1 MKNWIITFTLLLSC
15 KFLAAQTVLVPYNGT
30 LYWVGRASSGTTVQV
45 GGTNYTVSSNS
56 WYHPANWSTFSG
68 GSSSADLYPG
78 SNTDVIFDEN
88 SVNDYCQV
96 QASSSSIGMPYV
108 KSLTLETNYSGSISS
123 NTTYRY
129 RIGSKLEVKGGTFNA
144 PFNVNTSS
152 AGITL
157 DNGADFILS
166 GGIFNM
172 PAVFQMGGI
181 NGSNR
186 SEFIIQ
192 GGTFNNAV
200 VAFNAASGDVNLN
213 SSQST
218 LFTTSGSSI
227 TISSGYSLYNLV
239 LSSPTIINSNIVVKN
254 RLGVRSGGGV
264 TTPHDFNNY
273 TITVGESVA
282 DNANSLTFGSITN
295 PAHLAEPSTAD
306 AGYWRF
312 SNGTI
317 KVVKGNIYLNNGA
330 GASIN
335 QAASTGILEIAG
347 IQDQYLISV
356 TAISG
361 TIALGYLP
369 NLVVNKPNGTL
380 FLQGVFSARGNWTL
394 QQGNVDP
401 LISTVQWRIPVNESR
416 SIYHLGD
423 RDAMPFYNLSVYQG
437 ELIFPESM
445 KINGSLSIYKN
456 SKLTCSLAED
466 PLYLYGN
473 LYVDNTSITTP
484 SVQAGGVFNSPSL
497 DYLMME
503 GNNQTITFTN
513 GQGIGSIPMLSIK
526 NNVQLNSDLEISSSL
541 QILNTG
547 LLDLSSRSLVVKGII
562 LNNGVINSSSA
573 TIQFTGT
580 DLQQWTNSNGTE
592 QTIGNVIMN
601 NANGLQLNSP
611 IRINANLNLQN
622 GKIFTSSANL
632 LTLNDNAT
640 ITGFS
645 NSSYV
650 VGPLKKVGDDF
661 VSTFTFPVGSA
672 VRYKPV
678 TLSDAINNTISDEF
692 TVTYFQATP
701 PSSTNLDTDEING
714 INNQEY
720 WDIHRSVGATT
731 ALKIQLPWSAVEGT
745 SWASNAITIVH
756 FNGTE
761 WEQPST
767 TSVNGIS
774 GSGTVTTNN
783 RVGSFSEWSTG
794 EDIIIMP
801 VSFID
806 FDGNVSVVNQYD
818 LSWSTATE
826 LNNGKFILE
835 KSSDGQHYEKIA
847 EVLGSGNS
855 RSRNDYHFTYSSEKY
870 YSNLYFRLLQQDYD
884 GKQEFLKL
892 IQVHNLNEKQ
902 LVYPNLLQANT
913 PTKLNFTL
921 NENQESF
928 SEIVFAIYDISGKVI
943 SRDVLGASKAIDV
956 CLTSGTYV
964 LKISTKAGLIT
975 SKLFVH

>member
-1 MKNWIITFTLLLSC
+1 M
-15 KFLAAQTVLVPYNGT
+15 AAQTVLVPYNGT

-45 GGTNYTVSSNS
+45 GGNNYTVSSNS

-68 GSSSADLYPG
+68 GSSSTDLYPG

-96 QASSSSIGMPYV
+96 QASSSAIGMPYV
-108 KSLTLETNYSGSISS
+108 KSLILETNYSGSISS

-129 RIGSKLEVKGGTFNA
+129 RIGSKFEVKGGTFNA

-213 SSQST
+213 SGQST

-227 TISSGYSLYNLV
+227 SISSGYSLYNLV
-239 LSSPTIINSNIVVKN
+239 LSSTTIINSNIVVKN
-254 RLGVRSGGGV
+254 RLGVRTGGAV

-273 TITVGESVA
+273 TITVGEIVA
-282 DNANSLTFGSITN
+282 DNANSLTFGNITN

-347 IQDQYLISV
+347 IQNQYLINV
-356 TAISG
+356 AAMSG
-361 TIALGYLP
+361 NMALGYLP

-380 FLQGVFSARGNWTL
+380 FLQGAFSARGNWTL

-401 LISTVQWRIPVNESR
+401 LTSTVQWRIPVNESR
-416 SIYHLGD
+416 TIYHLGD

-526 NNVQLNSDLEISSSL
+526 NNVQLNSDLEVSSSL

-547 LLDLSSRSLVVKGII
+547 LLDLSSQSLFVKGFV

-573 TIQFTGT
+573 TVQFTGT
-580 DLQQWTNSNGTE
+580 DLQQWTNTNGTE
-592 QTIGNVIMN
+592 QTIGNVNMN

-611 IRINANLNLQN
+611 IRVNANLNLQN

-672 VRYKPV
+672 ARYKPV
-678 TLSDAINNTISDEF
+678 TLSEAINNTISDEF

-774 GSGTVTTNN
+774 GSGTVTTND
-783 RVGSFSEWSTG
+783 RVSSFSEWSTG
-794 EDIIIMP
+794 EDIVVMP

-806 FDGNVSVVNQYD
+806 FDGSVSVINQYD

-826 LNNGKFILE
+826 LNNEKFILE
-835 KSSDGQHYEKIA
+835 KSTDGQHYEKIA

-855 RSRNDYHFTYSSEKY
+855 RSRSDYHFTYSSEKY

-884 GKQEFLKL
+884 GKQAFLKL

-913 PTKLNFTL
+913 PTNLNFTL
-921 NENQESF
+921 NENQENF
-928 SEIVFAIYDISGKVI
+928 SEIVYAIYDLSGKVI